1 MEKVWEIYPEDPRRD
16 PLSKK
21 LNIDPLIIQ
30 ILLNRGIE
38 KEEEIEKF
46 LKMKNFSMRDPFL
59 LPDME
64 KGIKRV
70 LDAIKNKEKIL
81 IYGDYDVDGITSVSI
96 MILALKKLGAVLAY
110 HIPNRFDEGYGLN
123 KNILVKAYKKGVKLI
138 ITVDCGITSIS
149 EVELAKELGI
159 DVVIL
164 DHHEQGDSLPDAISV
179 IDPKRE
185 DSTYGFRE
193 LAGVGVVYKFI
204 QALHKYINKEDENI
218 EQFLDLVALGTIA
231 DIVPY
236 LDENRY
242 FVKKGLEI
250 MNRLERPAIR
260 ALISVSNLLGVRIDE
275 EKVSFNI
282 APRINAAGRISSA
295 SPAVKMFLLDDY
307 AEVLRYARLINN
319 FNFERRE
326 IENAIF
332 KNALTLIEEK
342 SLDKENVIVLS
353 STSWSVGVIGIVASR
368 LARMFQRPVILFSV
382 NNGIAQGSGRSV
394 PGISIFDLLLNLK
407 DILLSFGGH
416 EQAVGL
422 KLEATLLPEFKK
434 RLKEEFSRMYPH
446 KNIKKILKI
455 DARISINDLND
466 EFIKSLGLLSP
477 FGIGNPYPV
486 FLLSGIYLDNFSFL
500 KNGTKNL
507 RVVFEV
513 NNREWRGM
521 GYDFGHIEDRMVS
534 LAQKVDLVF
543 GIKSN
548 FDLNSPFIF
557 IEDLKVKDENYA
569 LFFKEGENN

>member
-1 MEKVWEIYPEDPRRD
+1 MEKVWKIYPEDPRRG

-38 KEEEIEKF
+38 EEEDIESFLDIEKF
-46 LKMKNFSMRDPFL
+46 DLRDPFL

-64 KGIKRV
+64 KGIARV
-70 LDAIKNKEKIL
+70 LEAIKNREKIL

-96 MILALKKLGAVLAY
+96 LILSLKRLGAILAY
-110 HIPNRFDEGYGLN
+110 HIPNRFEEGYGLN
-123 KNILVKAYKKGVKLI
+123 KNILIKAYEKGVKLV
-138 ITVDCGITSIS
+138 ITVDCGITSRE
-149 EVELAKELGI
+149 EVELARELGI
-159 DVVIL
+159 DVIVI
-164 DHHEQGDSLPDAISV
+164 DHHEQAESLPRAISV

-185 DSTYGFRE
+185 DSTYGFRD

-204 QALHKYINKEDENI
+204 QALYSYINREDETI
-218 EQFLDLVALGTIA
+218 EELLDLVALGTIA

-236 LDENRY
+236 IDENRY

-250 MNRLERPAIR
+250 INKLNRPAIR
-260 ALISVSNLLGVRIDE
+260 ALLSVSNLLGTKIDE

-295 SPAVKMFLLDDY
+295 SPAVKMFLLNDY

-332 KNALTLIEEK
+332 KSALSLIEERE
-342 SLDKENVIVLS
+342 LDKESVIVLS
-353 STSWSVGVIGIVASR
+353 NSSWSIGVIGIVASR

-382 NNGIAQGSGRSV
+382 NGGIAQGSGRSV
-394 PGISIFDLLLNLK
+394 PGISIFDLLINLK

-422 KLEATLLPEFKK
+422 KLEATFLPEFKE
-434 RLKEEFSRMYPH
+434 RLKEEFSRLYPH
-446 KNIKKILKI
+446 KHIKKILEI
-455 DARISINDLND
+455 DAKVSFGDLND
-466 EFIKSLGLLSP
+466 NFIKNLSLLSP
-477 FGIGNPYPV
+477 FGIGNPHPV
-486 FLLSGIYLDNFSFL
+486 FLLTNIYLDNFSFL

-507 RVVFEV
+507 KVVFEV

-521 GYDFGHIEDRMVS
+521 GYDFGHMEDRMVS

-548 FDLNSPFIF
+548 FDINSPFVF
-557 IEDLKVKDENYA
+557 IEDLKIKDDTYA
-569 LFFKEGENN
+569 LLFKEEENN

>member
-1 MEKVWEIYPEDPRRD
+1 MEKVWKIYPEDPRRG

-38 KEEEIEKF
+38 EEDIESFLDIEKF
-46 LKMKNFSMRDPFL
+46 DLRDPFL

-64 KGIKRV
+64 KGIARV
-70 LDAIKNKEKIL
+70 LEAIKNREKIL

-96 MILALKKLGAVLAY
+96 LILSLKRLGAILAY
-110 HIPNRFDEGYGLN
+110 HIPNRFEEGYGLN
-123 KNILVKAYKKGVKLI
+123 KNILIKAYEKGVKLV
-138 ITVDCGITSIS
+138 ITVDCGITSRE
-149 EVELAKELGI
+149 EVELARELGI
-159 DVVIL
+159 DVIVI
-164 DHHEQGDSLPDAISV
+164 DHHEQAESLPRAISV

-185 DSTYGFRE
+185 DSTYGFRD

-204 QALHKYINKEDENI
+204 QALYSYINREDETI
-218 EQFLDLVALGTIA
+218 EELLDLVALGTIA

-236 LDENRY
+236 IDENRY

-250 MNRLERPAIR
+250 INKLNRPAIR
-260 ALISVSNLLGVRIDE
+260 ALLSVSNLLGTKIDE

-295 SPAVKMFLLDDY
+295 SPAVKMFLLNDY

-332 KNALTLIEEK
+332 KSALSLIEERE
-342 SLDKENVIVLS
+342 LDKESVIVLS
-353 STSWSVGVIGIVASR
+353 NSSWSIGVIGIVASR

-382 NNGIAQGSGRSV
+382 NGGIAQGSGRSV
-394 PGISIFDLLLNLK
+394 PGISIFDLLINLK

-422 KLEATLLPEFKK
+422 KLEATFLPEFKE
-434 RLKEEFSRMYPH
+434 RLKEEFSRLYPH
-446 KNIKKILKI
+446 KHIKKILEI
-455 DARISINDLND
+455 DAKVSFGDLND
-466 EFIKSLGLLSP
+466 NFIKNLSLLSP
-477 FGIGNPYPV
+477 FGIGNPHPV
-486 FLLSGIYLDNFSFL
+486 FLLTNIYLDNFSFL

-507 RVVFEV
+507 KVVFEV

-521 GYDFGHIEDRMVS
+521 GYDFGHMEDRMVS

-548 FDLNSPFIF
+548 FDINSPFVF
-557 IEDLKVKDENYA
+557 IEDLKIKDDTYA
-569 LFFKEGENN
+569 LLFKEEENN